1 MPEQDTRTTL
11 YRHYDKNGVLLYVG
25 ISLCQAMRLNQHSY
39 DAEWFADIAN
49 VTLEHF
55 PTRQEAEQA
64 EIKAIQSEKP
74 LHNKAYSLKDAEDWF
89 IQQIRLKGFFA
100 PSLVKKFD
108 FSRESKALSKNIKAY
123 VNVINDHKNERL
135 VREVIAKS
143 DNTGDYFFI
152 VYDLVSVVDDA
163 MNLIRKGV
171 ITALKKEASYAQ
183 YEDAMRECG
192 YKTGYMTEQEWLLAR
207 EYYSVNDTT
216 N

>member
-11 YRHYDKNGVLLYVG
+11 YRHYDKDGVLLYVG

-49 VTLEHF
+49 VTLEQF

-89 IQQIRLKGFFA
+89 LEQFRVQGIRA
-100 PSLVKKFD
+100 PSLVRKFD
-108 FSRESKALSKNIKAY
+108 FSKEGKTLSKNIKAY
-123 VNVINDHKNERL
+123 VNVINNFKDERL

-143 DNTGDYFFI
+143 DNTGDHLFI
-152 VYDLVSVVDDA
+152 VYDLVGVTEDA
-163 MNLIRKGV
+163 INSMREGIA
-171 ITALKKEASYAQ
+171 TALKKEASYAQ
-183 YEDAMRECG
+183 YEVAMSECG

-207 EYYSVNDTT
+207 EYYSVNNTT